1 MIVVVFRGHWC
12 SILVVSILM
21 IPLLTAIGYEIAPPA
36 SAQVNCDQLNQEG
49 IVDVNTVEEFLLRGD
64 GMSDVESE
72 DEGREGEEDWSPVR
86 SDDLEWHDLCPLRN
100 SFTTSFELYNDSAVG
115 LRINMITGLKYTFSV
130 DLQPLN
136 DSEERPVADVYLLQE
151 KEFRPE
157 NFWDFG
163 MYYTWDY
170 SSRHSGDEWRDDF
183 ATSSPNAQNM
193 FLWGAFRDV
202 HSYEKLDNVEFS
214 VALDHPE
221 QSSCWIFEDCKAEPE
236 SMLLIIDSW
245 DNIRV
250 YDAGPQ
256 GENYSVDLSVE
267 VEERISLPNWTV
279 KCFCCGGLISI
290 LAAPFIVHKQYMKAG
305 NVSLDVGAADMM
317 PHLDTSPEENVK
329 EQNPLQ

>member
-1 MIVVVFRGHWC
+1 MVIFRGHLN

-21 IPLLTAIGYEIAPPA
+21 IPLMTAFGYEVVPNA
-36 SAQVNCDQLNQEG
+36 SAQISCNQLYEDG
-49 IVDVNTVEEFLLRGD
+49 IVDTSTVEEFQMLDD
-64 GMSDVESE
+64 GQTNVESDEYGDNE
-72 DEGREGEEDWSPVR
+72 DDWQFYNDPVTG
-86 SDDLEWHDLCPLRN
+86 LNWHELCPLRN
-100 SFTTSFELYNDSAVG
+100 SFSTSFELYNDSAVG
-115 LRINMITGLKYTFSV
+115 VRINMVTGWKYSFSV

-136 DSEERPVADVYLLQE
+136 GSEERPVADVYLLQE
-151 KEFRPE
+151 NEFRPE

-170 SSRHSGDEWRDDF
+170 TSRHSGDEWRDDF

-202 HSYEKLDNVEFS
+202 HSYEKLNNVDFS

-221 QSSCWIFEDCKAEPE
+221 ESSCWIFDDCVGTPE
-236 SMLLIIDSW
+236 TMLLVIDTW

-256 GENYSVDLSVE
+256 GANYSVDLTVE
-267 VEERISLPNWTV
+267 VEERVSLPNWTV

-290 LAAPFIVHKQYMKAG
+290 LAAPFIIHRQYMKAG
-305 NVSLDVGAADMM
+305 NVSLDMTTTDMM
-317 PHLDTSPEENVK
+317 PHLETAAESSTDVMP
-329 EQNPLQ
+329 PMG

>member
-1 MIVVVFRGHWC
+1 MVVFRGHLN

-21 IPLLTAIGYEIAPPA
+21 IPLMTAIGYEVAPNA
-36 SAQVNCDQLNQEG
+36 SAQISCNQLYEDG
-49 IVDVNTVEEFLLRGD
+49 IVDTSTVEEFQMLDD
-64 GMSDVESE
+64 GRTNVESDEYGDNE
-72 DEGREGEEDWSPVR
+72 DDWQFYNDPVTG
-86 SDDLEWHDLCPLRN
+86 LNWHELCPLRN
-100 SFTTSFELYNDSAVG
+100 SFSTSFELYNDSAVG
-115 LRINMITGLKYTFSV
+115 VRINMVTGWKYSFSV

-151 KEFRPE
+151 NEFRPE

-170 SSRHSGDEWRDDF
+170 TSRHSGDEWRDDF

-202 HSYEKLDNVEFS
+202 HSYEKLNNVDFS

-221 QSSCWIFEDCKAEPE
+221 ESSCWIFDDCVGTPE
-236 SMLLIIDSW
+236 TMLLVIDTW

-256 GENYSVDLSVE
+256 GANYSVDLTVE
-267 VEERISLPNWTV
+267 VEERVSLPNWTV
-279 KCFCCGGLISI
+279 KCFCCGGLIGI
-290 LAAPFIVHKQYMKAG
+290 LAAPFIIHRQYMKAG
-305 NVSLDVGAADMM
+305 NVSLDMTTTDMM
-317 PHLDTSPEENVK
+317 PHLETAAESSTDVMP
-329 EQNPLQ
+329 PMG

>member
-1 MIVVVFRGHWC
+1 MVTFKGHLN

-21 IPLLTAIGYEIAPPA
+21 IPLMTAFGYEVAPNA
-36 SAQVNCDQLNQEG
+36 SAQISCNQLYEDG
-49 IVDVNTVEEFLLRGD
+49 IVDASTVEEFQMLDD
-64 GMSDVESE
+64 GQTNVESDEYGDNE
-72 DEGREGEEDWSPVR
+72 DDWQFYNDPVTG
-86 SDDLEWHDLCPLRN
+86 LNWHELCPLRN
-100 SFTTSFELYNDSAVG
+100 SFSTSFELYNDSAVG
-115 LRINMITGLKYTFSV
+115 VRINMVTGWKYSFSV

-151 KEFRPE
+151 NEFRPE

-170 SSRHSGDEWRDDF
+170 TSRHSGDEWRDDF

-202 HSYEKLDNVEFS
+202 HSYEKLNNVDFS

-221 QSSCWIFEDCKAEPE
+221 ESSCWIFDDCVGTPE
-236 SMLLIIDSW
+236 TMLLVIDTW

-256 GENYSVDLSVE
+256 GANYSVDLTVE
-267 VEERISLPNWTV
+267 VEERVSLPNWTV

-290 LAAPFIVHKQYMKAG
+290 LAAPFIIHRQYMKAG
-305 NVSLDVGAADMM
+305 NVSLDMTTTDMM
-317 PHLDTSPEENVK
+317 PHLETAAESSTDVMP
-329 EQNPLQ
+329 PMG

>member
-1 MIVVVFRGHWC
+1 MVVFRGHLN

-21 IPLLTAIGYEIAPPA
+21 IPLMTAFGYEVAPNA
-36 SAQVNCDQLNQEG
+36 SAQISCNQLYEDG
-49 IVDVNTVEEFLLRGD
+49 IVDTSTVEEFQMLDD
-64 GMSDVESE
+64 GQTNVESDEYGDNE
-72 DEGREGEEDWSPVR
+72 DDWQFYNDPVTG
-86 SDDLEWHDLCPLRN
+86 LNWHELCPLRN
-100 SFTTSFELYNDSAVG
+100 SFSTSFELYNDSAVG
-115 LRINMITGLKYTFSV
+115 VRINMVTGWKYSFSV

-151 KEFRPE
+151 NEFRPE

-170 SSRHSGDEWRDDF
+170 TSRHSGDEWRDDF

-202 HSYEKLDNVEFS
+202 HSYEKLNNVDFS

-221 QSSCWIFEDCKAEPE
+221 ESSCWIFDDCVGTPE
-236 SMLLIIDSW
+236 TMLLVIDTW

-256 GENYSVDLSVE
+256 GANYSVDLTVE
-267 VEERISLPNWTV
+267 VEERVSLPNWTV
-279 KCFCCGGLISI
+279 KCFCCGGLIGI
-290 LAAPFIVHKQYMKAG
+290 LAAPFIIHRQYMKAG
-305 NVSLDVGAADMM
+305 NVSLDMTTTDMM
-317 PHLDTSPEENVK
+317 PHLETAAESSTDVMP
-329 EQNPLQ
+329 PMG

>member
-1 MIVVVFRGHWC
+1 MVVFRGHLN

-21 IPLLTAIGYEIAPPA
+21 IPLMTAIGYEVAPNA
-36 SAQVNCDQLNQEG
+36 SAQISCNQLYEDG
-49 IVDVNTVEEFLLRGD
+49 IVDTSTVEEFQMLDD
-64 GMSDVESE
+64 GQTNVESDEYGDNE
-72 DEGREGEEDWSPVR
+72 DDWQFYNDPVTG
-86 SDDLEWHDLCPLRN
+86 LNWHELCPLRN
-100 SFTTSFELYNDSAVG
+100 SFSTSFELYNDSAVG
-115 LRINMITGLKYTFSV
+115 VRINMVTGWKYSFSV

-151 KEFRPE
+151 NEFRPE

-170 SSRHSGDEWRDDF
+170 TSRHSGDEWRDDF

-202 HSYEKLDNVEFS
+202 HSYEKLNNVDFS

-221 QSSCWIFEDCKAEPE
+221 ESSCWIFDDCVGTPE
-236 SMLLIIDSW
+236 TMLLVIDTW

-256 GENYSVDLSVE
+256 GANYSVDLTVE
-267 VEERISLPNWTV
+267 VEERVSLPNWTV
-279 KCFCCGGLISI
+279 KCFCCGGLIGI
-290 LAAPFIVHKQYMKAG
+290 LAAPFIIHRQYMKAG
-305 NVSLDVGAADMM
+305 NVSLDMTTTDMM
-317 PHLDTSPEENVK
+317 PHLETAAESSTDVMP
-329 EQNPLQ
+329 PMG